1 MARNGET
8 FDMKFNVRNTYIP
21 ELRGF
26 IYNETH
32 LSHILCISSKN
43 IYHNQNVKKSINT
56 YVLQSL
62 QIVILKEHET
72 KSM

>member
-8 FDMKFNVRNTYIP
+8 FDMKFNVRNTYVP

-32 LSHILCISSKN
+32 LSYVSPQKMYTIVETCASTQN
-43 IYHNQNVKKSINT
+43 VYNQNVKKSIHMFYNL
-56 YVLQSL
+56 YKLL
-62 QIVILKEHET
+62 Y
-72 KSM
+72 